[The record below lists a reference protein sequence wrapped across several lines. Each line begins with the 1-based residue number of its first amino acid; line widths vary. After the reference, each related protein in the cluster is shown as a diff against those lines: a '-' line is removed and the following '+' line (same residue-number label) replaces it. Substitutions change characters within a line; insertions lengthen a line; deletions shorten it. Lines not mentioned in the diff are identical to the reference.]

1 MSAVDDLRTA
11 RERGLRPSA
20 RGADLRGANLG
31 GANLWAADLG
41 GANLGGAN
49 LGGANLV
56 AANLWGADLWGANL
70 WAANLRGANLRG
82 ANLPRS
88 SPACRELGETPS
100 GLAQL
105 IATPDGWTMR
115 VDCWTGT
122 PDELRTLIAQDDGWP
137 EARGTQVT
145 ERRPFLENA
154 LALARRHM
162 DQHPG
167 YIAELAVKWGETA

>member
-20 RGADLRGANLG
+20 RGANLRGA
-31 GANLWAADLG
+31 DLG
-41 GANLGGAN
+41 
-49 LGGANLV
+49 
-56 AANLWGADLWGANL
+56 
-70 WAANLRGANLRG
+70 GANLRG
-82 ANLPRS
+82 ANLPGS
-88 SPACRELGETPS
+88 SPACRALGETPS

-154 LALARRHM
+154 LALARWHM
-162 DQHPG
+162 DQHSD
-167 YIAELAVKWGETA
+167 YIAELAAKWGETA

>member
-20 RGADLRGANLG
+20 RGANLWGANLRGADLW
-31 GANLWAADLG
+31 GAD
-41 GANLGGAN
+41 
-49 LGGANLV
+49 
-56 AANLWGADLWGANL
+56 LWGADLWGANL
-70 WAANLRGANLRG
+70 PG
-82 ANLPRS
+82 S
-88 SPACRELGETPS
+88 SPACRALGETPS

-154 LALARRHM
+154 LALARWHM
-162 DQHPG
+162 DQHSD

>member
-20 RGADLRGANLG
+20 RGADLGGANLWGANLRGAGLGGANLRGANLG
-31 GANLWAADLG
+31 GADLRG
-41 GANLGGAN
+41 
-49 LGGANLV
+49 
-56 AANLWGADLWGANL
+56 ANLWGADLGAANL
-70 WAANLRGANLRG
+70 WG

-88 SPACRELGETPS
+88 SPACRALGETPS

-154 LALARRHM
+154 LILADWHM
-162 DQHPG
+162 RKHSD
-167 YIAELAVKWGETA
+167 YIAELAAKWGKAA